1 VKKKR
6 RSLEDNEC
14 FGSAHHPVALVVAV
28 AQEPHS
34 QSKTLPQEEE
44 EDEEEKV
51 EEATAAAVVVL
62 QPKYADAQA
71 RIAELELQAKP
82 EDGSAAKQQPPT
94 APASSRCAHLGY
106 NWKNPCNSF
115 SGDL

>member
-1 VKKKR
+1 MKKKR

-44 EDEEEKV
+44 EEEEDEEE
-51 EEATAAAVVVL
+51 EEEEESNRAVAERPATEHVFM
-62 QPKYADAQA
+62 
-71 RIAELELQAKP
+71 I
-82 EDGSAAKQQPPT
+82 GST
-94 APASSRCAHLGY
+94 YRSNVSV
-106 NWKNPCNSF
+106 
-115 SGDL
+115 

>member
-1 VKKKR
+1 MKKKR

-14 FGSAHHPVALVVAV
+14 LGSAHHPVALVVAV

-82 EDGSAAKQQPPT
+82 EDGSAAKQQPPI

>member
-1 VKKKR
+1 MKKKR

-62 QPKYADAQA
+62 QPKYANAQA

-82 EDGSAAKQQPPT
+82 EDGSAAKQQPPI